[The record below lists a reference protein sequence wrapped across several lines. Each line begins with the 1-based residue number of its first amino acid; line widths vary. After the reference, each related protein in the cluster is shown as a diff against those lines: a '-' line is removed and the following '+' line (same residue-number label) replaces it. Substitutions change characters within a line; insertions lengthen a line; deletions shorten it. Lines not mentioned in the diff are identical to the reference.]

1 VAEVAGRKT
10 APGTTRVLVRHFLR
24 QSFSLEAIA
33 TGGEIREIVFA
44 VLTLLAAPG
53 YLLAVL
59 TLIGGPRMGRYW
71 EVAGLPPLLVF
82 WKEEW
87 LILTFSMAAA
97 AVVAAVQW
105 KSFVLDVHDYRILG
119 PLPVRRA
126 PVLLAK
132 LASLAI
138 VLLVLHLA
146 VNSLSGLL
154 MPGVSPAG
162 YFRTLLALQ
171 LTLLLQTVFV
181 CASVLAV
188 QALATAALPSAL
200 AQRVATLVQA
210 GFLLAA
216 AVLVVSAEW
225 LSLRM
230 LALHDTPH
238 TLHRVVPV
246 AWFMAAYKPL
256 LGLDGSVV
264 AADARTALVATA
276 AAMIVAVAGC
286 LLGYRDTEGRG
297 TPAAGLLER
306 WAAALDRAF
315 RFRHPARPRARGIS
329 AFIGKALQRSPTVA
343 LLSRGWLVLGIAI
356 VLAGLGAAT
365 ARGQLQ
371 TAVPSAATVAPG
383 IVLPFFG
390 LVGLRLAAAYPANLE
405 ANWLFRL
412 TETAHPAD
420 HATAIRVCA
429 LRAVVLPWVALPF
442 AAQAFLWGLGTA
454 LPLALLGLAIGL
466 VSAEWLFLGF
476 RKIPFTCSY
485 LPGKADLRRSWP
497 LAALV
502 GFVYCIA
509 LPAIVAHALRQRSA
523 WLMLLA
529 LLMALW
535 ACLLLLSKGRA
546 RGEPLVF
553 DEKAVPLV
561 TQLHWDE

>member
-1 VAEVAGRKT
+1 VRRRKAG
-10 APGTTRVLVRHFLR
+10 PGTTRVLVRHFLR
-24 QSFSLEAIA
+24 QSFSLETIA
-33 TGGEIREIVFA
+33 TGGEVREIVFA
-44 VLTLLAAPG
+44 ILALLAAPG

-87 LILTFSMAAA
+87 LLLSLSMAAT
-97 AVVAAVQW
+97 AVVAAVHW
-105 KSFVLDVHDYRILG
+105 KSFVLDTRDYRILG

-126 PVLLAK
+126 SVLVAK
-132 LASLAI
+132 LASLSI
-138 VLLVLHLA
+138 MLLVLHLG

-162 YFRTLLALQ
+162 YWRTLLALQ

-188 QALATAALPSAL
+188 QALATTALPSAL
-200 AQRVATLVQA
+200 AHRMATLVQA
-210 GFLLAA
+210 GVLLAA
-216 AVLVVSAEW
+216 AVLLVSAEW
-225 LSLRM
+225 LSLHM
-230 LALHDTPH
+230 LALHGTPDV
-238 TLHRVVPV
+238 LHRIVPV
-246 AWFMAAYKPL
+246 AWFMALYKWL
-256 LGLDGSVV
+256 LGLDGAVIV
-264 AADARTALVATA
+264 ADAQRALLATA
-276 AAMIVAVAGC
+276 AAVTVAAAGC
-286 LLGYRDTEGRG
+286 LRGYRDTEGRG
-297 TPAAGLLER
+297 TRAAGLVQR
-306 WAAALDRAF
+306 WAAALDRAL

-329 AFIGKALQRSPTVA
+329 AFIGKSSQRSPTVA
-343 LLSRGWLVLGIAI
+343 LLARGWLVVGIAI

-365 ARGQLQ
+365 VRGELQ
-371 TAVPSAATVAPG
+371 AAVPVAATIAPG

-412 TETAHPAD
+412 TETADSAD
-420 HATAIRVCA
+420 HAMAIRVCA

-442 AAQAFLWGLGTA
+442 AVETFTWGLGTA
-454 LPLALLGLAIGL
+454 LPLALIYLAIGL

-502 GFVYCIA
+502 GFVYCVA
-509 LPAIVAHALRQRSA
+509 LPEIVTHALREGSA
-523 WLMLLA
+523 WLVLLA
-529 LLMALW
+529 LLTTLW
-535 ACLLLLSKGRA
+535 VCLLLLSRRRG

-553 DEKAVPLV
+553 DERAVPLL